1 MLLRSPDELGS
12 PSPVTGESPSWR
24 VDAGDGVEGSGSV
37 GMMVTLL
44 GDLSLSA
51 SRDAPSCS
59 NDFPRI
65 ADFSGGV
72 STDLFLRSL
81 CALMGVVVPRPR

>member
-12 PSPVTGESPSWR
+12 PSPVTGESPNWC
-24 VDAGDGVEGSGSV
+24 VDAGDGVEGIGNV

-72 STDLFLRSL
+72 STDLFLLSL
-81 CALMGVVVPRPR
+81 CALMGVVVPRPL